1 MATEVALKAFR
12 GNASM
17 CSCGMVSTSASVEV
31 DGVPNASHTWYTG
44 DELGRLHKFVVDSG
58 DTDNKV
64 SETNSP
70 TSYSQ
75 IEAIAMSKDG
85 KMVATGSN
93 SILNVNN
100 VDDMMPLHPMAI
112 RCTLPISHIEFDN
125 DESHL

>member
-17 CSCGMVSTSASVEV
+17 CSCGIVSASASSDVS
-31 DGVPNASHTWYTG
+31 NAPHTWYTG
-44 DELGRLHKFVVDSG
+44 DELGRLHKFVVDGESS
-58 DTDNKV
+58 DNKV

-75 IEAIAMSKDG
+75 IEAIAVSKDS
-85 KMVATGSN
+85 KMIATGSN

-100 VDDMMPLHPMAI
+100 LDDMMPLHPMAI
-112 RCTLPISHIEFDN
+112 RCTLPISHIEFDK
-125 DESHL
+125 DASHL